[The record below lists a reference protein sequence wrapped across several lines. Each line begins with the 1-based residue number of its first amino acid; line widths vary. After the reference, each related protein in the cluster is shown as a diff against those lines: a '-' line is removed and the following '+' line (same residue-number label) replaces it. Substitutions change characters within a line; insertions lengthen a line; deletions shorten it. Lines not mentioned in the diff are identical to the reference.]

1 MQKSDL
7 SKEETAL
14 LMRAAAAAGIPT
26 EKLQPSQPY
35 LFEGKTAELLQT
47 SLESLDPVKA
57 AQWRSEAGG
66 SISLQTHAAELGVIE
81 HNVKTREDLLRHS
94 PVAVLQKQKEDEE
107 NYKALE
113 QKLWAGAQEAAA
125 RNGNPDPRL
134 LHTKQSN
141 QASKRLSSVVALW
154 LMHVV
159 VSGNT
164 SNQWQELTDDDR
176 SED

>member
-14 LMRAAAAAGIPT
+14 LMRASAAAGIPT

-47 SLESLDPVKA
+47 NLESLDPVKA

-81 HNVKTREDLLRHS
+81 HNAKTREDLLRHS

-125 RNGNPDPRL
+125 RNGNPDPRAAYEAEQAG
-134 LHTKQSN
+134 KQAPFFGGGVMADARRR
-141 QASKRLSSVVALW
+141 QWEYQQSVA
-154 LMHVV
+154 
-159 VSGNT
+159 GAN
-164 SNQWQELTDDDR
+164 
-176 SED
+176 